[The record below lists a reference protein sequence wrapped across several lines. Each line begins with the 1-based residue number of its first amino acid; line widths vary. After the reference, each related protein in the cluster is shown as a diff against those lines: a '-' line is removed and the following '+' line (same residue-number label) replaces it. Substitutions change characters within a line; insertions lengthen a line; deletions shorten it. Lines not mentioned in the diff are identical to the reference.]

1 MSGARIRVLIVDDV
15 PEARDNVQ
23 KLLQFAGD
31 VQVVGQGATGREA
44 IDLARKLQPDIILM
58 DVSMPEMDGITATQ
72 VITGQF
78 PGVAVIMSSVQ
89 SDTETLRRSLQA
101 GARDYLFK
109 PYGLDELTGSIRT
122 VYQSVQASRAQLSAT
137 ASLTSTVHLG
147 TPEEQ
152 GRAKVVS
159 VFSPKGGVGRTTLI
173 TNLAV
178 ATKLATDKRVL
189 ILDGNLAFGD
199 IGVALNLPSVKTI
212 VDLAFNAGHLD
223 ADFVSDVLATHSSG
237 VKVLLA
243 APSPQD
249 AEGITSDQLRTIIG
263 QVVMMFD
270 YVFVDTRPSFD
281 DLQLALLDLSDVVL
295 LAMTMEMTAIK
306 AAKQYL
312 EVAELLGYSSEKT
325 LLALNRFGAVSQ
337 ITVED
342 IETHLKG
349 QIKARIPDDPTMV
362 LRSINE
368 GVPVA
373 LSDPEGKFARA
384 INALANVITD
394 GLVPAEEEREQ
405 RRGLGGLFRRGGGS
419 RAKPALATAEG

>member
-1 MSGARIRVLIVDDV
+1 MSAARIRVLIVDDV

-122 VYQSVQASRAQLSAT
+122 VHQSVQASRAQLSAT

-152 GRAKVVS
+152 GRAKVIS
-159 VFSPKGGVGRTTLI
+159 VFSPKGGIGRTTLI

-189 ILDGNLAFGD
+189 LLDGNLAFGD
-199 IGVALNLPSVKTI
+199 VAVALNLPSTKTI
-212 VDLAFNAGHLD
+212 VDLAFNSGHLD
-223 ADFVSDVLATHSSG
+223 TDFVSDVLATHSSG
-237 VKVLLA
+237 VKVLLS

-281 DLQLALLDLSDVVL
+281 DLQLALLDLSDTVL

-312 EVAELLGYSSEKT
+312 EVAELLGYASEKT
-325 LLALNRFGAVSQ
+325 TLILNRFGAISQ

-349 QIKARIPDDPTMV
+349 QIKGRIPDDAILVT
-362 LRSINE
+362 RSVNE

-373 LSDPEGKFARA
+373 LSDPESKFVRS
-384 INALANVITD
+384 INNLANIITD

-405 RRGLGGLFRRGGGS
+405 RRGLGGLFRRGGAA
-419 RAKPALATAEG
+419 RNKPALATSEG

>member
-1 MSGARIRVLIVDDV
+1 MSAPRIRVLIVDDV

-31 VQVVGQGATGREA
+31 MQVVGQGGTGREA

-72 VITGQF
+72 VITTQF
-78 PGVAVIMSSVQ
+78 PTVAVIMSSVQ

-122 VYQSVQASRAQLSAT
+122 VYQGVQASRAQLTAAT
-137 ASLTSTVHLG
+137 TTTTHLG

-152 GRAKVVS
+152 GRAKVVTL
-159 VFSPKGGVGRTTLI
+159 FSPKGGVGRTAI
-173 TNLAV
+173 ATNLAV
-178 ATKLATDKRVL
+178 VTKLATDKRVL
-189 ILDGNLAFGD
+189 LIDGNLAFGD
-199 IGVALNLPSVKTI
+199 IGVSLNLPAVKTI
-212 VDLAFNAGHLD
+212 VDLASNAGQLD

-237 VKVLLA
+237 VRVLLA

-249 AEGITSDQLRTIIG
+249 AEGITGEQLRAIIG

-270 YVFVDTRPSFD
+270 YVFIDSRPSFD
-281 DLQLALLDLSDVVL
+281 DTQLALLDLSDVVL
-295 LAMTMEMTAIK
+295 LTMTMEMTAVK

-312 EVAELLGYSSEKT
+312 EVAELLGYASEKT
-325 LLALNRFGAVSQ
+325 TLILNRFGTASQ

-349 QIKARIPDDPTMV
+349 EIKGKVPDEAAMV
-362 LRSINE
+362 VRSVNE
-368 GVPVA
+368 GIPLA
-373 LSDPEGKFARA
+373 LSDPESRFIRA
-384 INALANVITD
+384 ITNLANVVTD
-394 GLVPAEEEREQ
+394 GAVPAEEEREQ
-405 RRGLGGLFRRGGGS
+405 RRGFGGLFRRGN
-419 RAKPALATAEG
+419 RAKTTPVLAGAED

>member
-1 MSGARIRVLIVDDV
+1 MSAPRIRVLIVDDV

-31 VQVVGQGATGREA
+31 MQVVGQGGTGREA

-72 VITGQF
+72 VITTQF
-78 PGVAVIMSSVQ
+78 PAVAVIMSSVQ

-122 VYQSVQASRAQLSAT
+122 VYQGIQASRAQLTAT
-137 ASLTSTVHLG
+137 TTTTTHLG

-152 GRAKVVS
+152 GRAKVITL
-159 VFSPKGGVGRTTLI
+159 FSPKGGVGRTAI
-173 TNLAV
+173 ATNLAV
-178 ATKLATDKRVL
+178 VTKLATDKRVL
-189 ILDGNLAFGD
+189 LIDGNLAFGD
-199 IGVALNLPSVKTI
+199 IGVSLNLPAVKTI
-212 VDLAFNAGHLD
+212 VDLATNVGHLD

-237 VKVLLA
+237 VRVLLA

-249 AEGITSDQLRTIIG
+249 AEGITGEQLRAILG

-270 YVFVDTRPSFD
+270 YVFIDGRSSFD
-281 DLQLALLDLSDVVL
+281 DIQLALLDLSDSVL
-295 LAMTMEMTAIK
+295 LTMTMEMTAVK

-312 EVAELLGYSSEKT
+312 EVAELLGYASEKSM
-325 LLALNRFGAVSQ
+325 LILNRFGSVSQ

-349 QIKARIPDDPTMV
+349 EIKGKIPDEAALV
-362 LRSINE
+362 IRSVNE
-368 GVPVA
+368 GVPLA
-373 LSDPEGKFARA
+373 LSAPESRFIQA
-384 INALANVITD
+384 ITNLANVITD
-394 GLVPAEEEREQ
+394 GAVPADEEREQ
-405 RRGLGGLFRRGGGS
+405 RRGLGGLFRRGGRTKQAPVLAGS
-419 RAKPALATAEG
+419 ED